1 MGVTLLCIEDYE
13 AEAARRLPRAPLDY
27 YRSGATSEITLKENK
42 QAILSWYI
50 RPRFLRDVTQ
60 HNMSTTILGHKVS
73 VPFGVAPTAMQ
84 RMAHPDGECANARA
98 CARMNTVFTLSTI
111 ATSSIEEVAI
121 AAPDSLRFFQ
131 LYIYKDRDVTAGLVK
146 RAETEG
152 FAAIVLTVDAPQ
164 FGIRRADARN
174 KFALPEHLRMGNF
187 QSDDDKG
194 NLVNKSSGGSGINE
208 YVVSLF
214 DPSLTWDDIAWLKKL
229 TKLPIVLKGILTAED
244 AILGVEAG
252 AAAIWVSNHG
262 ARQVDQVPPTI
273 SVLPEI
279 MKAVRDK
286 CEVYIDGGFTQG
298 TDIFKALALG
308 AQMVFLGRPLLWG
321 LACEGEDGAY
331 NILNILKRELSSAML
346 LSGCATVKDITKD
359 MVIRKEYYSRL
370 Y

>member
-1 MGVTLLCIEDYE
+1 
-13 AEAARRLPRAPLDY
+13 
-27 YRSGATSEITLKENK
+27 
-42 QAILSWYI
+42 
-50 RPRFLRDVTQ
+50 
-60 HNMSTTILGHKVS
+60 
-73 VPFGVAPTAMQ
+73 
-84 RMAHPDGECANARA
+84 
-98 CARMNTVFTLSTI
+98 
-111 ATSSIEEVAI
+111 
-121 AAPDSLRFFQ
+121 
-131 LYIYKDRDVTAGLVK
+131 
-146 RAETEG
+146 
-152 FAAIVLTVDAPQ
+152 
-164 FGIRRADARN
+164 
-174 KFALPEHLRMGNF
+174 
-187 QSDDDKG
+187 
-194 NLVNKSSGGSGINE
+194 GSGINE

-370 Y
+370 